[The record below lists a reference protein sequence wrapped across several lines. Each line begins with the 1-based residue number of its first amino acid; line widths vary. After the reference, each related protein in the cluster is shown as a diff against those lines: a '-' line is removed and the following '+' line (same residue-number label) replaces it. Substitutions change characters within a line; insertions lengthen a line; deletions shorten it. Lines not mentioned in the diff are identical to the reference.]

1 MNERKQSLRKEIVRL
16 ARSLFFNC
24 LLLFATPAG
33 DLLDSVKFG
42 HIEFEKSSV
51 CSFYLEENLIYLHE
65 LD

>member
-16 ARSLFFNC
+16 PAVYS